1 MSRAVEQMSDK
12 KPILSDLRE
21 SGSIEQ
27 DADIVMLIYRDEY
40 YLSRSEPDLGTPE
53 HMEWQEKQDI
63 CFNTAEII
71 VVKHRNWPV
80 GTVKLH
86 YNSRYSKFGNI
97 VKNSQQG

>member
-1 MSRAVEQMSDK
+1 MSDK

-40 YLSRSEPDLGTPE
+40 YLSRSEPDLGTRE
-53 HMEWQEKQDI
+53 HIEWKARQNK
-63 CFNTAEII
+63 CYNTAEII
-71 VVKHRNWPV
+71 IAKHLNDQV

-86 YNSRYSKFGNI
+86 YNIRYSKFGNI
-97 VKNSQQG
+97 VKTPD